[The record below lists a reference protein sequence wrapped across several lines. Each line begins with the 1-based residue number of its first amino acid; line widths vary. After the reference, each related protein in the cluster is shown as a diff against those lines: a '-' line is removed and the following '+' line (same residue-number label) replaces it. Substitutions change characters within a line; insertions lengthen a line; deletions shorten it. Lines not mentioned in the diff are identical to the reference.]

1 MLMLIGEKD
10 RAVIREMFQALV
22 EPVKLVVF
30 TEGAVRLPGQRPCQY
45 CEQVVALSKELGGLS
60 DKLDVEIV
68 NFHADQERVAEYGI
82 QRIPAVAVV
91 GAVDYG
97 IRFYGVP
104 GGYEFAALL
113 ETIIDV
119 SRGTTDLSEDTLE
132 KLKRIDAP
140 VHIQVFVTPTCPY
153 CPPAVRLAHKFA
165 LANEHIKADMV
176 EAQEFPELAQRY
188 GVFGVPR
195 TVINE
200 ETHVEGAVP
209 ESIAILHV
217 LKAAG
222 KLDESEEKQLAAI
235 AR

>member
-1 MLMLIGEKD
+1 MLIGEKD
-10 RAVIREMFQALV
+10 RAVIKEMFEALA
-22 EPVKLVVF
+22 EPVRLVVF
-30 TEGAVRLPGQRPCQY
+30 TEGAVRLPGQRPCHY
-45 CEQVVALSKELGGLS
+45 CEQVVALSRELGELS

-68 NFHADQERVAEYGI
+68 DYDAAKERVAEYGI

-104 GGYEFAALL
+104 GGFEFAALL

-119 SRGTTDLSEDTLE
+119 SRGSADLTEETIE

-140 VHIQVFVTPTCPY
+140 VHMQVFVTPTCPY

-188 GVFGVPR
+188 GVYGVPR

-200 ETHVEGAVP
+200 ETHIEGAVP
-209 ESIAILHV
+209 ESTAV
-217 LKAAG
+217 LYVLQAAG
-222 KLDESEEKQLAAI
+222 KLSESEAKQLSAI